1 MYQSFNII
9 NTSLIIF
16 IGRLEVTMNR
26 LFISFGNF
34 LQFWVETSVFYEFNY
49 ILMILCRRLFYF
61 ISTYC
66 MNYM

>member
-1 MYQSFNII
+1 
-9 NTSLIIF
+9 
-16 IGRLEVTMNR
+16 MNR